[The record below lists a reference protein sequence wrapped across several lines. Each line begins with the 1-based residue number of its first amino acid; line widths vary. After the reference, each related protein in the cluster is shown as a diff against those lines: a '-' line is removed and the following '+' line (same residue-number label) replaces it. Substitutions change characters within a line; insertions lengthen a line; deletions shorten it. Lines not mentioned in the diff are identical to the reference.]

1 MRLRKFK
8 PSGMNV
14 NDEILK
20 AVAKKSMQNAESLMS
35 DADLLREAKRH
46 QRAYALY
53 QFAMEEVGKAI
64 SSVLLL
70 ALIDPTEK
78 DIKEYRDGFTR
89 HRYKIKKSRALDTF
103 ICQVLYKGDY
113 DGAMAFLQSSMAE
126 DEKHLDVQKNKSLYT
141 EIISDKVMMPLEMV
155 DETSMNYIWNRAV
168 TRYKMAQ
175 PFIDILVKHYCE
187 LREHQ
192 HKNGSIRSMSL
203 DTEEAAKEFWD
214 EILDKD

>member
-1 MRLRKFK
+1 MK
-8 PSGMNV
+8 V

-20 AVAKKSMQNAESLMS
+20 DVANKSMQNAEFLMS
-35 DADLLREAKRH
+35 DADLLREAKRY

-78 DIKEYRDGFTR
+78 DIKEYREGFTK
-89 HRYKIKKSRALDTF
+89 HRYKIEKSRALDTF

-113 DGAMAFLQSSMAE
+113 DGAMAFLQSSMSEEANY
-126 DEKHLDVQKNKSLYT
+126 LDIQKNNSLYT
-141 EIISDKVMMPLEMV
+141 NIINGDVKLPLQMI
-155 DETSMNYIWNRAV
+155 DEKNMNYIWNRAV

-175 PFIDILVKHYCE
+175 PFISILVKHYCE
-187 LREHQ
+187 LREYQ
-192 HKNGSIRSMSL
+192 KKNGSIRSMIL
-203 DTEEAAKEFWD
+203 DTEEAAKKFWD
-214 EILDKD
+214 EILAKD